1 MRLFWRR
8 YFKTEKDAL
17 LTQILQICNKTAL
30 YWSTVKRTQSDGFML
45 VMEWARI
52 GFVSLNCKDVVP
64 IYISDFHNSQYQY
77 DNCIIGQYTQQ
88 NWSPITLCGNI
99 LLPKTRI
106 QFVWSLFEVHDRL
119 CKTYLVYTC
128 PRIYPLNFWPVMC
141 KSQVFRLQAGSSLP
155 FLRFR
160 TLGGF
165 W

>member
-1 MRLFWRR
+1 MIDRKKNTKWWFH
-8 YFKTEKDAL
+8 
-17 LTQILQICNKTAL
+17 
-30 YWSTVKRTQSDGFML
+30 VSDGMSQNWF
-45 VMEWARI
+45 
-52 GFVSLNCKDVVP
+52 CKLKLQGCSTN
-64 IYISDFHNSQYQY
+64 ISDFHNSQYQY

-141 KSQVFRLQAGSSLP
+141 KSQVFRLRAGSSLP

-165 W
+165 G